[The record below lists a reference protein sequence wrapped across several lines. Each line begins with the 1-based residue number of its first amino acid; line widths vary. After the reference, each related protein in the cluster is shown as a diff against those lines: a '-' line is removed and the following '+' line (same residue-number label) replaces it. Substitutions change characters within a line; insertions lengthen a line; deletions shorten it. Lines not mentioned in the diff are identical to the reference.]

1 MEEKGGAGG
10 EPGEAASPY
19 FSCQSQFKKK
29 GAAPFFSPLF
39 HPPST
44 VGYELGGDFG
54 TNESFNKKLF
64 LQLCFFFDHTVWQS
78 GS

>member
-10 EPGEAASPY
+10 ELGEVASPY

-29 GAAPFFSPLF
+29 VPRLFFFFLLF

-64 LQLCFFFDHTVWQS
+64 L
-78 GS
+78 